1 MKPSTF
7 FKKIF
12 SFKLWANLFA
22 MLLVI
27 VLLCLG
33 VKYGMDIYTHHGE
46 KISVPDIRNKS
57 FVDAQYILRRAG
69 LQIEVSDTGFVKALP
84 PDCILEQS
92 LTPGTV
98 VKSGR
103 IVFVVINASNTPTL
117 TIPDV
122 IDNSSYREARARMI
136 AMGFKVGDPEYVPGE
151 KDWVYG
157 IQCRGRRVSNGD
169 RIPID
174 YPLTLMVGSGTY
186 DDSENFEYVESP
198 NEVSAES
205 EVDDFVEETE
215 EEEVK
220 EVKEEPATT
229 ENPEEDEFEV
239 VTGPE

>member
-1 MKPSTF
+1 MKTSTF

-22 MLLVI
+22 MALVI
-27 VLLCLG
+27 VLLCFG
-33 VKYGMDIYTHHGE
+33 VKYGMDFYTHHGE

-57 FVDAQYILRRAG
+57 FADAEHILHRAG

-92 LTPGTV
+92 LTPGTI

-136 AMGFKVGDPEYVPGE
+136 AMGFKIGDPEYVPGE

-157 IQCRGRRVSNGD
+157 IKCRGRLLVSGQKVPVDALVIIQVGD
-169 RIPID
+169 GLRDETDSVAYIDPI
-174 YPLTLMVGSGTY
+174 Y
-186 DDSENFEYVESP
+186 DPF
-198 NEVSAES
+198 
-205 EVDDFVEETE
+205 EETE
-215 EEEVK
+215 EE

-229 ENPEEDEFEV
+229 ENTEEDEFEV

>member
-1 MKPSTF
+1 MKTSTF

-22 MLLVI
+22 MLLVV

-33 VKYGMDIYTHHGE
+33 IKYGMDIYTHHGE

-57 FVDAQYILRRAG
+57 YADAEHILHRAG
-69 LQIEVSDTGFVKALP
+69 LRIEVSDTGFVKALP

-103 IVFVVINASNTPTL
+103 TIFVVINASNTPTL

-136 AMGFKVGDPEYVPGE
+136 AMGFKVGDPEYVP
-151 KDWVYG
+151 
-157 IQCRGRRVSNGD
+157 
-169 RIPID
+169 
-174 YPLTLMVGSGTY
+174 
-186 DDSENFEYVESP
+186 
-198 NEVSAES
+198 
-205 EVDDFVEETE
+205 
-215 EEEVK
+215 
-220 EVKEEPATT
+220 
-229 ENPEEDEFEV
+229 
-239 VTGPE
+239 

>member
-1 MKPSTF
+1 MKTSTF

-22 MLLVI
+22 MALVI
-27 VLLCLG
+27 VLLCFG

-57 FVDAQYILRRAG
+57 FADAEHILHRAG

-92 LTPGTV
+92 LTPGTI

-136 AMGFKVGDPEYVPGE
+136 AMGFKIGDPEYVPGE

-157 IQCRGRRVSNGD
+157 IKCRGRLLVSGQKVPVDALVIIQVGD
-169 RIPID
+169 GLRDETDSVAYIDPI
-174 YPLTLMVGSGTY
+174 Y
-186 DDSENFEYVESP
+186 DPF
-198 NEVSAES
+198 
-205 EVDDFVEETE
+205 EETE
-215 EEEVK
+215 EE

-229 ENPEEDEFEV
+229 ENTEEDEFEV

>member
-157 IQCRGRRVSNGD
+157 IKCRGR
-169 RIPID
+169 
-174 YPLTLMVGSGTY
+174 LMVSGQKVPVDALVIIQVGDGLRDEEDSVAYIDPVY
-186 DDSENFEYVESP
+186 DPF
-198 NEVSAES
+198 
-205 EVDDFVEETE
+205 EETE